1 MSDLLDL
8 LDMIP
13 SRIKEAIEASPELN
27 EQLLASGLGLDWK
40 KFNRTVFEF
49 IARRINK
56 RVTQEATKNPSL
68 IIEKLIIGKDQIQ
81 SLLLENKLSSD
92 EAFIKYLSQL
102 SRTFNWI
109 SAKTLHSY
117 WNKGKA
123 KDTKLNVLLVYLSV
137 EISDWDD
144 WKKNQASSIFR
155 NVVGR
160 ISKRSGPQDLI
171 KNYYLG
177 SYYLY
182 YPKSDNSE
190 SLVKAPF
197 IIGLDERG
205 QIYAE
210 TLTEGHPY
218 KSSLIEIREGI
229 LYIHCEN
236 QLFDEKENHIF
247 NIGNETNPEVL
258 FGISNT
264 ISVKKKLAI
273 GIRNVL
279 VKQKENFSED
289 NFEEKEIPMNSAYKS
304 DGEESI
310 ILKHFLKQG
319 INLMTS
325 QYCCSLTALQEKVK

>member
-1 MSDLLDL
+1 
-8 LDMIP
+8 MIP
-13 SRIKEAIEASPELN
+13 PRIKEAIEASPELN
-27 EQLLASGLGLDWK
+27 EQLLTSGLGLDWK

-56 RVTQEATKNPSL
+56 RVTQEAIKNPSL
-68 IIEKLIIGKDQIQ
+68 ITEKRIIGKDQVQ
-81 SLLLENKLSSD
+81 SLLFEHKLSSD

-109 SAKTLHSY
+109 SAKTLYSY

-123 KDTKLNVLLVYLSV
+123 KDTKLNVLLVYLSIEV
-137 EISDWDD
+137 SDWEN
-144 WKKNQASSIFR
+144 WKKIQGSGIFR
-155 NVVGR
+155 NVTGR
-160 ISKRSGPQDLI
+160 LSRRSGPQDLI

-182 YPKSDNSE
+182 YQKSDSSE
-190 SLVKAPF
+190 TLVKAPF
-197 IIGLDERG
+197 IIGIDERG
-205 QIYAE
+205 QMYAE

-279 VKQKENFSED
+279 VKQKEIFTED
-289 NFEEKEIPMNSAYKS
+289 NFHEKEILLSTAYS
-304 DGEESI
+304 TENEEST

-325 QYCCSLTALQEKVK
+325 QSCCSLMALQEKVK